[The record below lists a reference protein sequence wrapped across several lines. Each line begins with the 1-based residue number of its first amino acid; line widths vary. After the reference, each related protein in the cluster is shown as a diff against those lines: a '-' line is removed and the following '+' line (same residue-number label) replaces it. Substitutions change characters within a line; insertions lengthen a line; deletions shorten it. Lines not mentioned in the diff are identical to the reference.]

1 MSLLAKNNILEGLFN
16 ILRIAVGARDTLKSQ
31 HTEKEIEGVITS
43 VFGADPQIAVNVYN
57 RIEEIKKG
65 GRMAETKP
73 DANVVNGVA
82 LVESSLNAKSFLDM
96 GIKKKTRERDVVVDV
111 PNPTKTPDDNIDE
124 LKSKF
129 EVNET
134 ADDDVDLDA
143 GLSDD
148 EIAEANKL
156 RSILEATD
164 DELIVRYNGY
174 VGIKEFAKEM
184 GVELGEDR
192 NVGMKTFRKAVTK
205 RILKIVDKKDDKSN
219 DNAATGNGGGES
231 NIGSGENQ

>member
-82 LVESSLNAKSFLDM
+82 L
-96 GIKKKTRERDVVVDV
+96 VDV